1 MGRMNFRNESEVM
14 NAMAKFLSKH
24 QIPFNIEEK
33 SQITNY
39 IYDFYLPEG
48 MKNPKQ
54 KLGERYVELGIK
66 GPTAIEVK
74 GRLLF
79 DTVQRYVS
87 LFSEKLATNT
97 EINSFLLVYVDGKL
111 PSYAISIISRLRRNG
126 FFVLSLSEFLGLE
139 IDDVSNAKE
148 FDAVSNDKD
157 IDAEVYDWLK
167 DRDKT
172 LEIAKAS
179 LQDKDFSFFF
189 GAGVSMS
196 ANLPSWWKLLEGL
209 VDKSKQNVL
218 DKTDIDKLQQ
228 VCYDSSIVLG
238 RFIRM
243 MMETKSDGD
252 EYYNAIHGALYGG
265 NASCSSPLITEICNL
280 IFAKRQFAKGIITYN
295 FDDVMERAL
304 NKVGINNYPVFGM
317 NHPQQA
323 LPIYHVHGFIP
334 YDNSQIIKSVP
345 ILSEEEYHRVYAN
358 SYNWSNVEQIHALS
372 RTTCIF
378 VGLSMTDP
386 NLRRLLDISIRDS
399 ENEARHFVFL
409 PHIEDF
415 KNVKDVDRKN
425 NEAMRIQKEIFLE
438 LGLRV
443 IWYTD
448 YTELPTLIGMLK

>member
-1 MGRMNFRNESEVM
+1 MNFRSEGEVM
-14 NAMAKFLSKH
+14 MSIARFLAGY
-24 QIPFNIEEK
+24 QIPFEIERK
-33 SQITNY
+33 SQSTNY
-39 IYDFYLPEG
+39 IYDFYLPKG
-48 MKNPKQ
+48 LGKAQLQLGKKQ
-54 KLGERYVELGIK
+54 IEFGERGST
-66 GPTAIEVK
+66 GIEVK

-79 DTVQRYVS
+79 DTIQRYVS
-87 LFSEKLATNT
+87 LYKSQLVPKK
-97 EINSFLLVYVDGKL
+97 EISYFLLVYVEEHIPPFAESYINELQEVGFYVLPLSKFFKL
-111 PSYAISIISRLRRNG
+111 KFSAKNNRKE
-126 FFVLSLSEFLGLE
+126 VDSEF
-139 IDDVSNAKE
+139 
-148 FDAVSNDKD
+148 
-157 IDAEVYDWLK
+157 YDWQK

-218 DKTDIDKLQQ
+218 DKTDIDKLQH

-243 MMETKSDGD
+243 MMETKSNGD
-252 EYYNAIHGALYGG
+252 DYYNAVHNALYGE
-265 NASCSSPLITEICNL
+265 NNSYSSPLIKEICNL
-280 IFAKRQFAKGIITYN
+280 ILAKRQFAKSIITYN

-304 NKVGINNYPVFGM
+304 KAAGINNYPIFGM
-317 NHPQQA
+317 NQPQQA
-323 LPIYHVHGFIP
+323 FPIYHVHGFIP

-345 ILSEEEYHRVYAN
+345 ILSEEEYHREYAN

-378 VGLSMTDP
+378 IGLSMTDP
-386 NLRRLLDISIRDS
+386 NLRRLLDIAIRDS

-415 KNVKDVDRKN
+415 KNVKDADKKN

-443 IWYTD
+443 IWYEN
-448 YTELPTLIGMLK
+448 YTELPALVGRLK

>member
-1 MGRMNFRNESEVM
+1 MINYRNESGVM
-14 NAMAKFLSKH
+14 NAIAMFLDKH
-24 QIPFNIEEK
+24 QVPFKIEEK
-33 SQITNY
+33 SQYTNY

-48 MKNPKQ
+48 LKNA
-54 KLGERYVELGIK
+54 KLPVGRGNENFGIA
-66 GPTAIEVK
+66 GPSAIEVK

-79 DTVQRYVS
+79 DTVERYVS
-87 LFSEKLATNT
+87 LYSEKLKPQK
-97 EINSFLLVYVDGKL
+97 EVDSFILIYVGGKL
-111 PSYAISIISRLRRNG
+111 PSFAKKYLSELNQKG
-126 FFVLSLSEFLGLE
+126 FYVFSLSQFLNLQT
-139 IDDVSNAKE
+139 DVIVKADERNIE
-148 FDAVSNDKD
+148 
-157 IDAEVYDWLK
+157 EYDWVK

-179 LQDKDFSFFF
+179 LQDKDFSLFF

-209 VDKSKQNVL
+209 VDKSKQKQL
-218 DKTDIDKLQQ
+218 DKNDIDDLQR

-238 RFIRM
+238 RFIRQ
-243 MMETKSDGD
+243 MMETKSNGD
-252 EYYNAIHGALYGG
+252 DYYNAVHDALYAG
-265 NASCSSPLITEICNL
+265 NASCASPLIKEICNL
-280 IFAKRQFAKGIITYN
+280 ILAKRQYAKSIITYN

-304 NKVGINNYPVFGM
+304 NNASIKNYPIFGM
-317 NHPQQA
+317 NQPQQA
-323 LPIYHVHGFIP
+323 FPIYHVHGFIP

-378 VGLSMTDP
+378 IGLSMTDP
-386 NLRRLLDISIRDS
+386 NLRRLLDIAMRDS

-409 PHIEDF
+409 PHIEEF
-415 KNVKDVDRKN
+415 KNVKDADKKN

-443 IWYTD
+443 IWYKN
-448 YTELPTLIGMLK
+448 YTELPALVGRLK

>member
-1 MGRMNFRNESEVM
+1 MKRINFRNESEVM
-14 NAMAKFLSKH
+14 TAIAKFLTEH
-24 QIPFNIEEK
+24 QVSYEVEK
-33 SQITNY
+33 QSQIANY

-48 MKNPKQ
+48 LENV
-54 KLGERYVELGIK
+54 KLPLEKEHERLVLK

-79 DTVQRYVS
+79 DTLRRYVA
-87 LFSEKLATNT
+87 LYREKLLRKD
-97 EINSFLLVYVDGKL
+97 EVSYFLLVYVDGKL
-111 PSYAISIISRLRRNG
+111 PSFAKPFLDDISSIG
-126 FFVLSLSEFLGLE
+126 FYVLSLSQFLNSLTGE
-139 IDDVSNAKE
+139 KFKAGNFKTED
-148 FDAVSNDKD
+148 
-157 IDAEVYDWLK
+157 YDWQK

-179 LQDKDFSFFF
+179 LQDKDFSLFF

-209 VDKSKQNVL
+209 VDKSKQKQL
-218 DKTDIDKLQQ
+218 DKTDISQLQK

-238 RFIRM
+238 RFIRQ
-243 MMETKSDGD
+243 MMEVKSDGD
-252 EYYNAIHGALYGG
+252 DYYNAVHDALYGG
-265 NASCSSPLITEICNL
+265 ISSFSSPLITEICNL
-280 IFAKRQFAKGIITYN
+280 ILVKIKFAKSIITYN

-304 NKVGINNYPVFGM
+304 DKVGINNYPVFGM

-378 VGLSMTDP
+378 IGLSMTDP

-415 KNVKDVDRKN
+415 KNVKDADRKN
-425 NEAMRIQKEIFLE
+425 NEAMRIHKEMFLE

-443 IWYTD
+443 IWYKD
-448 YTELPTLIGMLK
+448 YTELPTLVGRLK

>member
-1 MGRMNFRNESEVM
+1 MNYRNESEVM
-14 NAMAKFLSKH
+14 YAIRKFLDEH
-24 QIPFNIEEK
+24 QIPFNVEEK
-33 SQITNY
+33 SQYTNY

-48 MKNPKQ
+48 LKNA
-54 KLGERYVELGIK
+54 KLPLGKGYVKYEIG
-66 GPTAIEVK
+66 GPVAIEVK

-79 DTVQRYVS
+79 DTIQRYFTLFTEELAPQKEVS
-87 LFSEKLATNT
+87 
-97 EINSFLLVYVDGKL
+97 SFLLVYVEGEVPSFSRHNLRKL
-111 PSYAISIISRLRRNG
+111 KKNG
-126 FFVLSLSEFLGLE
+126 FRVLSLSQFLGLQ
-139 IDDVSNAKE
+139 IDTVNPKKE
-148 FDAVSNDKD
+148 FNAD
-157 IDAEVYDWLK
+157 EYDWIK

-209 VDKSKQNVL
+209 VDKSKQKQL
-218 DKTDIDKLQQ
+218 DKTDIDQLQQ

-243 MMETKSDGD
+243 MMDTKSDGD
-252 EYYNAIHGALYGG
+252 DYYNAVHDALYAG
-265 NASCSSPLITEICNL
+265 NASYSSPLITEICNL
-280 IFAKRQFAKGIITYN
+280 ILAKRQFAKSIITYN

-304 NKVGINNYPVFGM
+304 KGAGINNYPIFGM
-317 NHPQQA
+317 NQPQQA
-323 LPIYHVHGFIP
+323 FPIYHVHGFIP

-378 VGLSMTDP
+378 IGLSMTDP
-386 NLRRLLDISIRDS
+386 NLRRLLDIAIRDS

-409 PHIEDF
+409 PHITNF
-415 KNVKDVDRKN
+415 KNADKKN
-425 NEAMRIQKEIFLE
+425 NEAMRIHKEIFLE

-443 IWYTD
+443 IWYID
-448 YTELPTLIGMLK
+448 HNELPNLVANLK